1 MVALALL
8 ALVAS
13 VLVWAS
19 PSSQAQANQ
28 APFADAGPD
37 QTLNPG
43 AAVTLTGVGS
53 IDVDARSDGDCGG
66 CEYEWEVETGPYDW
80 IQIGEASGTA
90 TDDTSTVGAYFEVPS
105 EAFVDKVDDSD
116 PQKYEIVVRL
126 TVTDDDGATDSDTV
140 SININQRP
148 VADIQVYAGLRDE
161 DIVDGDLGAHGHFP
175 VDAVIDGPGENG
187 NRDNEWDIMEGAF
200 LQLDGSASTDEN
212 PSTGRPSSYQWTR
225 VRPASLDNYA
235 DSQTAA
241 SATGQ
246 RLTVATGS
254 AGDSNETVIN
264 FGNIDGT
271 DGDET
276 LIVYTL
282 PDVQPRAPQTVFY
295 RLTVCDSSPTPSTG
309 DITTASNCTGGRTGA
324 ALIRI
329 VVHDTSATPE
339 VGIGAALTS
348 ASSSRGDAAP
358 QSTVGQITGVENQ
371 FIVAAGSTVRLTA
384 TVEDRDQDSGHVFRW
399 SGATPGADRSMAV
412 VRVPADA
419 AGGDTIEGSVTVIDA
434 TRISVT
440 TTFQLLVGE
449 NTAPTAGGLKGTP
462 VGGPLSVLQVTDGFQ
477 NQRDG
482 STVTVRGVGN
492 DADGDSIITAWSLRE
507 ATSDV
512 MVDEGTVPTPLPDNP
527 ANTTA
532 LDLNGDGDTGD
543 TVGGNAAL
551 QAAVENWAA
560 LRSAE
565 SPDAAAIGIATS
577 QMLGIFGMVAGDGQ
591 AAEDPLF
598 ELEGALAR
606 DKCNLNPAAG
616 TALPS

>member
-1 MVALALL
+1 MTLLALL

-13 VLVWAS
+13 VLVWAA
-19 PSSQAQANQ
+19 PSLQAQGNQ
-28 APFADAGPD
+28 APFADAGVD

-43 AAVTLTGVGS
+43 AAVVLSGAGS
-53 IDVDARSDGDCGG
+53 IDVDAGSDGDCGG

-80 IQIGEASGTA
+80 IQIGESADTA
-90 TDDTSTVGAYFEVPS
+90 TDDNSTPGAAFEVPS
-105 EAFVDKVDDSD
+105 EAFVDKVSDSD

-148 VADIQVYAGLRDE
+148 VADIQLYAGLRDE

-175 VDAVIDGPGENG
+175 DDAVIDGPGENG

-225 VRPASLDNYA
+225 VRPETLANYA
-235 DSQTAA
+235 DSQIAA

-254 AGDSNETVIN
+254 AGDPNETVIN
-264 FGNIDGT
+264 FGNIDGA

-276 LIVYTL
+276 LTVYTL

-295 RLTVCDSSPTPSTG
+295 RLTVCDSSSTPSTG
-309 DITTASNCTGGRTGA
+309 DITDASNCTGGRTGA

-329 VVHDTSATPE
+329 VVHDTSSAPE
-339 VGIGAALTS
+339 VEIGAALTS

-384 TVEDRDQDSGHVFRW
+384 TVDDIDQDSGHSFRW
-399 SGATPGADRSMAV
+399 SGATAGADRSMAV

-419 AGGDTIEGSVTVIDA
+419 D
-434 TRISVT
+434 
-440 TTFQLLVGE
+440 
-449 NTAPTAGGLKGTP
+449 
-462 VGGPLSVLQVTDGFQ
+462 
-477 NQRDG
+477 
-482 STVTVRGVGN
+482 
-492 DADGDSIITAWSLRE
+492 DGDGVADVCSLMSTRRE
-507 ATSDV
+507 AV
-512 MVDEGTVPTPLPDNP
+512 AVQ
-527 ANTTA
+527 
-532 LDLNGDGDTGD
+532 
-543 TVGGNAAL
+543 NA
-551 QAAVENWAA
+551 QE
-560 LRSAE
+560 
-565 SPDAAAIGIATS
+565 T
-577 QMLGIFGMVAGDGQ
+577 
-591 AAEDPLF
+591 
-598 ELEGALAR
+598 LA
-606 DKCNLNPAAG
+606 NLNPVEFRNAVNAVCG
-616 TALPS
+616 APGFKQAPYGDDPDNDVRGRLLRGYCS